1 MNRKIMIVT
10 GEASGDLHGANLV
23 KALRLKQPD
32 LQFCGMGGPELA
44 KLNVDILYD
53 AAKVS
58 VVGVFE
64 VFFHLKDIWLAQR
77 ALRRKLIEDPP
88 DLVILIDLPD
98 FNLLL
103 AKKAK
108 KLGIPVFYYISPQLW
123 AWRSGRVKTIKARVD
138 KIGVILPFEEEF
150 YRLRGV
156 AATYVGHPL
165 LDTVAANS
173 NREQF
178 LKLHNIPPTTRCIG
192 LFPGS
197 RKREISSLLP
207 IFLSAAES
215 LQTNSPDKIIFFIPR
230 ASTIALEEFAA
241 AGLDAYRQS
250 LDIRIIEEDRYTM
263 MAACDVVVTASGTVT
278 LELAILEVPMIVV
291 YKLAPLTYYLGK
303 LLVKIEFFS
312 LVNLIAGYAA
322 VPELLQHEVT
332 ATGIAAEISA
342 IMTIPARK
350 DKMKHALK
358 EVRDKLGESGAS
370 EKAAAVALQM
380 LDAKNK

>member
-23 KALRLKQPD
+23 KALRLHQPE

-44 KLNVDILYD
+44 ALGMEILYD

-64 VFFHLKDIWLAQR
+64 VFVHLKDIWLAQR
-77 ALRRKLIEDPP
+77 ALRKRLTEDPP

-138 KIGVILPFEEEF
+138 RLGVILPFEEEF
-150 YRLRGV
+150 YHQRGV
-156 AATYVGHPL
+156 EAVYVGHPL
-165 LDTVAANS
+165 LDTVTTS
-173 NREQF
+173 TTREQY
-178 LKLHNIPPTTRCIG
+178 LKLHNIPPDTRCIG

-207 IFLSAAES
+207 IFLRAAAS
-215 LQTNSPDKIIFFIPR
+215 LQKNSAEKIVFFIPR
-230 ASTIALEEFAA
+230 ASTIGIQEFTA
-241 AGLDAYRQS
+241 AGLDKYQQT
-250 LDIRIIEEDRYTM
+250 LDIRIIEQDRYDM
-263 MAACDVVVTASGTVT
+263 MAACDAVVTASGTVT
-278 LELAILEVPMIVV
+278 LELAILQVPMIVV
-291 YKLAPLTYYLGK
+291 YKLAPLTYRLGK
-303 LLVKIEFFS
+303 LLVKIDHFS

-332 ATGIAAEISA
+332 AIGIASELSA
-342 IMTIPARK
+342 ITTLPARK
-350 DKMKHALK
+350 NKMKQALK
-358 EVRDKLGESGAS
+358 EVRDKLGEQGAS
-370 EKAAAVALQM
+370 AKAAAVALQM
-380 LDAKNK
+380 LEGSK